1 LPASAS
7 IPAYLQADP
16 EPSSQGQHTGHITMT
31 GDQPK
36 VRQNIMLTE
45 RLLAH
50 NLFRP
55 EGGIEILSILF
66 Y

>member
-1 LPASAS
+1 
-7 IPAYLQADP
+7 
-16 EPSSQGQHTGHITMT
+16 MT

-66 Y
+66 YFFLMLLDRSINLINDIIDTGSN